1 MGAVC
6 DSDKNTQNPS
16 VKPPSKILP
25 HSTHLFLFIPL
36 KWFEL
41 QVSHCPSSLTK

>member
-25 HSTHLFLFIPL
+25 QTHIEELPL
-36 KWFEL
+36 KDINY
-41 QVSHCPSSLTK
+41 